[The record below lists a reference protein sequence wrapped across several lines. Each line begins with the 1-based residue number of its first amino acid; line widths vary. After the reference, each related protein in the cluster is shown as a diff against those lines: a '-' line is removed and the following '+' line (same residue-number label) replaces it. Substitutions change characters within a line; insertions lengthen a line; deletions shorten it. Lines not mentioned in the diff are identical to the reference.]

1 MGSVGVVRSNAW
13 DLALLIHAEHDRVLR
28 RRQVEADDVG
38 DLGDQLGIGGFE
50 RLGPPG
56 RHPGLTPD
64 RRDRAVTDSK
74 MPTQQPLNAL

>member
-38 DLGDQLGIGGFE
+38 DLGDQLGIGGLNVSA
-50 RLGPPG
+50 RQGA
-56 RHPGLTPD
+56 TP
-64 RRDRAVTDSK
+64 A
-74 MPTQQPLNAL
+74 